1 LESSRSGRRIFSRGL
16 KGQQGNKCHDR
27 KGTLRK
33 AWSPSD
39 LATKHEGTIAL
50 MHQEQKRL
58 EVELACRRVM
68 SGQIA
73 A

>member
-1 LESSRSGRRIFSRGL
+1 V
-16 KGQQGNKCHDR
+16 GNKCHDR

-50 MHQEQKRL
+50 MHQEQKRH
-58 EVELACRRVM
+58 EVELADQEAGPERIV
-68 SGQIA
+68 A
-73 A
+73 